1 MSTTQTQ
8 TQMKAVVYQEPFKVT
23 IEELP
28 LPKLEGPN
36 DALIKVTTS
45 AICGSDLHMYQGR
58 TAAQGGLCFGHE
70 NMGIVQE
77 VGDGVTLLKKGDRVV
92 MPFNVADGRCRN
104 CEEGRTAFCTGVNP
118 GFAGGAYGYVAMGPY
133 QGGQAQYI
141 RVPFADFNCLTLPKG
156 SANEADFIL
165 LADIFPTGW
174 HGVQLSGFQPGET
187 IAVFG
192 AGPVGLM
199 AAYSATLRGASKVY
213 VVDSVPERLAVA
225 KKINCIPINF
235 LEGDAVEAIIKQNG
249 GMVDRSVDAVGYQ
262 ASAHDGKK
270 EVPSIVLENCI
281 KVTRP
286 TGGIG
291 VPGLYVPS
299 DPGAP
304 DSNSGK
310 GMLLISFG
318 KLFEKGL
325 TIGTGQCNVKKY
337 NRYLR
342 DMIIAGTAKPSFVV
356 SHEIGI
362 DEAPNAYVKFDKRE
376 DGYTKVLIHP
386 NGPV

>member
-1 MSTTQTQ
+1 LG
-8 TQMKAVVYQEPFKVT
+8 T
-23 IEELP
+23 IS
-28 LPKLEGPN
+28 GP
-36 DALIKVTTS
+36 
-45 AICGSDLHMYQGR
+45 
-58 TAAQGGLCFGHE
+58 
-70 NMGIVQE
+70 
-77 VGDGVTLLKKGDRVV
+77 GVSLLKKGDRVV

-141 RVPFADFNCLTLPKG
+141 RVPYADFNCLPLPAGTDK
-156 SANEADFIL
+156 EADFIL

-174 HGVQLSGFQPGET
+174 HGVMLSGFKPGES

-199 AAYSATLRGASKVY
+199 AAYSAVLRGASKVY
-213 VVDSVPERLAVA
+213 VVDSVKERLAA
-225 KKINCIPINF
+225 AEKISCIPIDF
-235 LEGDAVEAIIKQNG
+235 SKVDAVEEIIKLNG

-262 ASAHDGKK
+262 ASSATDLKK

-291 VPGLYVPS
+291 VPGLYVPA

-304 DSNSGK
+304 DSNSSK

-325 TIGTGQCNVKKY
+325 TIGTGQCNVKSY

-342 DMIIAGTAKPSFVV
+342 DMIISGKAKPSFVV

-362 DEAPNAYVKFDKRE
+362 EEAPNAYVKFDRRE

-386 NGPV
+386 NGPLR

>member
-1 MSTTQTQ
+1 MSQTQ
-8 TQMKAVVYQEPFKVT
+8 TMKAVVYQEPFKVT
-23 IEELP
+23 VEERP
-28 LPKLEGPN
+28 LPKLEHPD
-36 DALIKVTTS
+36 DALVKVTTA

-58 TAAQGGLCFGHE
+58 TAAKGGLCFGHE
-70 NMGIVQE
+70 NMGVVIE
-77 VGDGVTLLKKGDRVV
+77 AGSGVSLLKKGDRVV

-141 RVPFADFNCLTLPKG
+141 RVPYADFNCLPLPAG
-156 SANEADFIL
+156 TDHEADFIL

-174 HGVQLSGFQPGET
+174 HGVVLSGFKPGES

-199 AAYSATLRGASKVY
+199 AAYSAVLRGASKVY
-213 VVDSVPERLAVA
+213 VIDAVKERLAAAQKIGCVA
-225 KKINCIPINF
+225 VDFSKV
-235 LEGDAVEAIIKQNG
+235 DAVEEIIKLNG

-262 ASAHDGKK
+262 ASAKDGKK
-270 EVPSIVLENCI
+270 EAPSIVLENCI

-304 DSNSGK
+304 DENSGQ

-325 TIGTGQCNVKKY
+325 TIGTGQCNVKAY

-342 DMIIAGTAKPSFVV
+342 DMIISGRAKPSFVV

-362 DEAPNAYVKFDKRE
+362 DDAPGAYTKFDRRE

-386 NGPV
+386 NGGF